1 MQLVEKKKQMR
12 EKMKTL
18 KSEEMHDYIEMDELL
33 KTLHEIME
41 MVINS
46 HLIRFLLLKNLCVDK
61 NKKTLYYTCNDKLVY
76 GENNEAEYFKIRTN

>member
-46 HLIRFLLLKNLCVDK
+46 HLIRFL
-61 NKKTLYYTCNDKLVY
+61 
-76 GENNEAEYFKIRTN
+76 A

>member
-46 HLIRFLLLKNLCVDK
+46 HLIRF
-61 NKKTLYYTCNDKLVY
+61 
-76 GENNEAEYFKIRTN
+76 FK

>member
-1 MQLVEKKKQMR
+1 MPTEIHAHASVKVWQLMQLVEKKKQMR

-46 HLIRFLLLKNLCVDK
+46 HLIRFFNE
-61 NKKTLYYTCNDKLVY
+61 KLTK
-76 GENNEAEYFKIRTN
+76 FLIIFS

>member
-1 MQLVEKKKQMR
+1 
-12 EKMKTL
+12 MKTL

>member
-1 MQLVEKKKQMR
+1 MR

-18 KSEEMHDYIEMDELL
+18 KSEEMHDYIEMDEL

-46 HLIRFLLLKNLCVDK
+46 HLIRFL
-61 NKKTLYYTCNDKLVY
+61 
-76 GENNEAEYFKIRTN
+76 A